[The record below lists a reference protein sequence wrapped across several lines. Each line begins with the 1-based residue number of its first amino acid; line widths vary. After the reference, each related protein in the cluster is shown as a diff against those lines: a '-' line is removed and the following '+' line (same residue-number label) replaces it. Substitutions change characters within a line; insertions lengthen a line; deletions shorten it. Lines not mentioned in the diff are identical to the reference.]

1 MQFLTTFNTRIHH
14 TKMIQLNILTNKS
27 KMLRMKSL
35 MNLIGITLTCTIL
48 IGCTNNYQTFNQER
62 LNYNWDYIILTPT
75 QTLKTKDNKEII
87 IDKEIRVWSD
97 KAYLE
102 LNEKLMN
109 KF

>member
-1 MQFLTTFNTRIHH
+1 
-14 TKMIQLNILTNKS
+14 
-27 KMLRMKSL
+27 MKSL

-62 LNYNWDYIILTPT
+62 LNYNWDYIILTPN
-75 QTLKTKDNKEII
+75 QTIKSKDKDIV
-87 IDKEIRVWSD
+87 IDKETRIWSD

-102 LNEKLMN
+102 LNEKFME

>member
-1 MQFLTTFNTRIHH
+1 MMQLH
-14 TKMIQLNILTNKS
+14 ILTNKS

-35 MNLIGITLTCTIL
+35 MNLIGIILTCTIL
-48 IGCTNNYQTFNQER
+48 TGCTNNYQTFNQER
-62 LNYNWDYIILTPT
+62 LNCNWDYIILTPD

-102 LNEKLMN
+102 LHEKLMDEY
-109 KF
+109 

>member
-1 MQFLTTFNTRIHH
+1 MQFLTTLVLKLYL
-14 TKMIQLNILTNKS
+14 TKMIQLNILINKL
-27 KMLRMKSL
+27 KMLKMKL
-35 MNLIGITLTCTIL
+35 LKNLIEITLTCIL
-48 IGCTNNYQTFNQER
+48 LTGCIHNFETFQKER

-102 LNEKLMN
+102 LNEKLMDEY
-109 KF
+109 

>member
-1 MQFLTTFNTRIHH
+1 
-14 TKMIQLNILTNKS
+14 MIQLNILTNKS
-27 KMLRMKSL
+27 KMLKMKSL
-35 MNLIGITLTCTIL
+35 MNLIGIILTCTIL
-48 IGCTNNYQTFNQER
+48 IGCTNNYKTFSQER

-87 IDKEIRVWSD
+87 IDKEMRIWSD

-102 LNEKLMN
+102 LHEKLMN